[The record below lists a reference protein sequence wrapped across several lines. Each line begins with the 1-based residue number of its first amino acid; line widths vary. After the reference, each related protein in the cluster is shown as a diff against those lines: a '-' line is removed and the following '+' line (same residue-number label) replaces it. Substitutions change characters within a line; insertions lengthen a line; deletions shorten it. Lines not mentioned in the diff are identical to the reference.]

1 MEATGS
7 RSGSCSKTWLQ
18 FLGLIRG
25 YWKAHWL
32 SSCKSLSFVNLEE
45 TDTVCCVSQPG
56 FLVLCCSSSKGFGG
70 LLNSSCTHSHTH
82 SHTHNSPQRHGG
94 WGERLIFQEAFILS
108 CICVYVWRLLRAGVT
123 KEGVFRK
130 ILLKSHVDVDSL
142 RSSWREKLTLWHG
155 ATVTS
160 WISAQHKAVPTPVI
174 RTSLSSRTWLP
185 PLATPEDTFI
195 MSRRTSVYTEA
206 HYTRHREGDFAHP
219 KNCVNKLIPL
229 FQVSA
234 AERSC
239 AGERWSAV
247 TRRPPLT
254 LIPD

>member
-1 MEATGS
+1 MGA
-7 RSGSCSKTWLQ
+7 
-18 FLGLIRG
+18 RG
-25 YWKAHWL
+25 
-32 SSCKSLSFVNLEE
+32 
-45 TDTVCCVSQPG
+45 
-56 FLVLCCSSSKGFGG
+56 
-70 LLNSSCTHSHTH
+70 
-82 SHTHNSPQRHGG
+82 
-94 WGERLIFQEAFILS
+94 RLIFQEAFILS

-142 RSSWREKLTLWHG
+142 RSLHGWGTSWREKPTLWHG

-160 WISAQHKAVPTPVI
+160 WISVQHKAVPAPVI
-174 RTSLSSRTWLP
+174 RTSLSSCTWLP

-195 MSRRTSVYTEA
+195 MSHPTSVYTEA
-206 HYTRHREGDFAHP
+206 HYTRHCEGDFAHP

-247 TRRPPLT
+247 ARRPPLT
-254 LIPD
+254 LIPE